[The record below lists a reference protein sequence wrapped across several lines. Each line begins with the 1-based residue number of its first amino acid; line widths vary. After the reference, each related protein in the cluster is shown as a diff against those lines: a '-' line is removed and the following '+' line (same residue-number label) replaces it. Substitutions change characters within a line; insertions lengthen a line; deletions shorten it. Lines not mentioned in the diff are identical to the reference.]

1 MESEILTETIKSQIK
16 ELQSKFKSIN
26 SNIKK
31 LEKQHNK
38 QINNYEKKIKKLE
51 ETIKK
56 NKEKNKEIKKEGK
69 KPKNNNQKVETDFTM
84 KKILSKEMSDFLNK
98 ETKMSL
104 SEVNKEIINYIKK
117 NNLQNPI
124 KRKTIDLD
132 DNLKKLLLNDKDIIE
147 EVTFS
152 ELNNLLEKHLYS

>member
-1 MESEILTETIKSQIK
+1 MDSEIIEIIKLQMK

-26 SNIKK
+26 LNIKK
-31 LEKQHNK
+31 LEKKHNK

-51 ETIKK
+51 ETIQ
-56 NKEKNKEIKKEGK
+56 KNKEIKKERK
-69 KPKNNNQKVETDFTM
+69 KSKNNNQKVETDFTI
-84 KKILSKEMSDFLNK
+84 KKILSKEMSNFLNK
-98 ETKMSL
+98 ETEMSL

-117 NNLQNPI
+117 NNLQNSI

-132 DNLKKLLLNDKDIIE
+132 DNLKNLLLNKKDIIK

-152 ELNNLLEKHLYS
+152 NLNNLLEKHLHS

>member
-1 MESEILTETIKSQIK
+1 MESEIIEIIKLQMK

-26 SNIKK
+26 LNIKK

-51 ETIKK
+51 ETIQ
-56 NKEKNKEIKKEGK
+56 KNKEIKKERK
-69 KPKNNNQKVETDFTM
+69 KERKKSKNNNQKVETDFTI
-84 KKILSKEMSDFLNK
+84 KKILSKEMSNFLNK
-98 ETKMSL
+98 ETEMSL

-117 NNLQNPI
+117 NNLQNSI

-132 DNLKKLLLNDKDIIE
+132 DNLKNLLLNEKDIIK

-152 ELNNLLEKHLYS
+152 NLNNLLEKHLHS